1 MTEPATP
8 AQTGATHRR
17 ALAGVAGAVAVAAI
31 MLAAATCRAHPG
43 RIDAPVPGPSATG
56 PAAQTSAPA
65 TPTAPASPSQYPAV
79 PVVPAAVLHDLPA
92 ATTDTTIPGAPLDTD
107 LQAGTD
113 GAVVHNHS
121 TVAVFDRPGGRPV
134 ATLPP
139 VQAGSPT
146 WLPVIDREPGWFRV
160 LLPSRPNHATG
171 WLGATGLG
179 VARTPY
185 QIRVSIHG
193 TRLQLHRDGAL
204 IGQWTVA
211 VGARATPTP
220 TGRTFLLASV
230 VDDSQRMSPLI
241 LPLGIHSP
249 TLTTYHGGPATT
261 AIHSWPSSDVYGKH
275 VSNGCIRV
283 PLDALHALATV
294 PLGTLVQLD
303 P

>member
-8 AQTGATHRR
+8 APAGTTQRR
-17 ALAGVAGAVAVAAI
+17 ALAGVAGAVLLAAV

-43 RIDAPVPGPSATG
+43 RIDAPPPGPSATG
-56 PAAQTSAPA
+56 PAAPTSVPA
-65 TPTAPASPSQYPAV
+65 TRTVQASPSQYPAV
-79 PVVPAAVLHDLPA
+79 PVVPAAVLQGLPA
-92 ATTDTTIPGAPLDTD
+92 ATTDTTVPGAPLDTD

-113 GAVVHNHS
+113 GAVVHNDT
-121 TVAVFDRPGGRPV
+121 TVAVFDRPGGRPI

-146 WLPVIDREPGWFRV
+146 WLPVIDRQPGWFRV

-171 WLGATGLG
+171 WLDTTGLE

-185 QIRVSIHG
+185 QVRVNIRD
-193 TRLQLHRDGAL
+193 TRLQLHRDGVL

-220 TGRTFLLASV
+220 TGRTFVLASV

-249 TLTTYHGGPATT
+249 TLSTYHGGPATT
-261 AIHSWPSSDVYGKH
+261 AIHSWPSRNVYGKH
-275 VSNGCIRV
+275 VSNGCVRV
-283 PLDALHALATV
+283 PLDALHALAAV